1 MKIIIDERETALYDR
16 VIPLLETVANPALH
30 IEKRVLELGDVLFLS
45 DTDKTMAVIERKSFS
60 DLLASIKDGR
70 YAEQSYRLLGTYPN
84 PHSIIYMLEGVFV
97 GDKDRQKIIS
107 TIASLNMFKGFS
119 VIRTTSLLE
128 TAQHVVFMADKI
140 ERDIK
145 KGKTLFQG
153 TMSES
158 ISVNG
163 TQSLSVNGTMSGTQS
178 MSVNGTMSGT
188 QNQSNKTY
196 NNVVSPAPYCSVIK
210 SAKKA
215 NITRENI
222 GEIILCQI
230 PGISSTT
237 AVALMQP
244 FTTFAE
250 FLDKVRAEPAYLQ
263 TVVIENNGKKRKLG
277 SNIIEGIQTLLY

>member
-163 TQSLSVNGTMSGTQS
+163 TQNQTMNQ
-178 MSVNGTMSGT
+178 T
-188 QNQSNKTY
+188 QNQTQNQTNET
-196 NNVVSPAPYCSVIK
+196 NNNITVAAPYCSVIK

>member
-163 TQSLSVNGTMSGTQS
+163 TQS

-188 QNQSNKTY
+188 QNQSNETY

>member
-1 MKIIIDERETALYDR
+1 MKIIIDERETALYNY
-16 VIPLLETVANPALH
+16 VVPLLEEVANPALH
-30 IEKRVLELGDVLFLS
+30 LEKRVLELGDVLFTSDADETLS
-45 DTDKTMAVIERKSFS
+45 VIERKSFS

-70 YAEQSYRLLGTYPN
+70 YTEQSYRLLGTYPVAHN
-84 PHSIIYMLEGVFV
+84 IIYMLEGVFSSS
-97 GDKDRQKIIS
+97 KDRQKIIS

-119 VIRTTSLLE
+119 VIRTTSLQE
-128 TAQHVVFMADKI
+128 TAQHVVYMADKV
-140 ERDIK
+140 ERDLK
-145 KGKTLFQG
+145 KGKQ
-153 TMSES
+153 MYSC
-158 ISVNG
+158 ISV
-163 TQSLSVNGTMSGTQS
+163 SGT
-178 MSVNGTMSGT
+178 SVSATTGGEA
-188 QNQSNKTY
+188 
-196 NNVVSPAPYCSVIK
+196 VVAPYAVAPYCSVIK

-250 FLDKVRAEPAYLQ
+250 FLDKVRAEPDYLKS
-263 TVVIENNGKKRKLG
+263 VVIENNEKKRKLG